1 MDGGAQPGEIIDGR
15 YEVIRLIGRGAMAH
29 VYGAL
34 DHRTDRPVAVKV
46 LNRSVLADWE
56 ALARFQREA
65 RAHEMVEH
73 RNVAQL
79 HGGGMTAHKQPYLV
93 VELLRGRSLRT
104 TIKREGRVS
113 PVRASSYCWQALQGL
128 AACHLVGIL
137 HRDLKPAN
145 MMLEQSEGPIERVV
159 LIDFGFAALEGSSR
173 LTQQGH
179 VVGSLTYLA
188 PERLRGED
196 GDARSDLYALAVI
209 YYELLTG
216 LPPFVASDDLDLINH
231 HLDQEPKP
239 PSAVEPAAKIPAAIE
254 EVVMRGLAKRP
265 SLRYG
270 NAGEMAQAIE
280 RAMVGIG

>member
-1 MDGGAQPGEIIDGR
+1 MDEGLQPGEIIDGR
-15 YEVIRLIGRGAMAH
+15 YEVIRLIGRGAMAN

-34 DHRTDRPVAVKV
+34 DHKSDRPVAVKL
-46 LNRSVLADWE
+46 LNRSVLADRE
-56 ALARFQREA
+56 ALTRFQREA

-73 RNVAQL
+73 RNVARL
-79 HGGGMTAHKQPYLV
+79 HGGGMTKFKQPYLV

-104 TIKREGRVS
+104 LIKREGRVD

-128 AACHLVGIL
+128 AACHTMGIL

-145 MMLEQSEGPIERVV
+145 MMLEKSEGPIERVV

-179 VVGSLTYLA
+179 VVGSLTYMA

-196 GDARSDLYALAVI
+196 GDERSDLYALAVI

-216 LPPFVASDDLDLINH
+216 VPPFVATDDFQLINLH
-231 HLDQEPKP
+231 IDQAPKP
-239 PSAVEPAAKIPAAIE
+239 PSQAEPAANIPPAIE
-254 EVVMRGLAKRP
+254 EAVLRGLAKRP
-265 SLRYG
+265 AQRYAS
-270 NAGEMAQAIE
+270 AGEMAQAIE
-280 RAMVGIG
+280 RAMVGVG